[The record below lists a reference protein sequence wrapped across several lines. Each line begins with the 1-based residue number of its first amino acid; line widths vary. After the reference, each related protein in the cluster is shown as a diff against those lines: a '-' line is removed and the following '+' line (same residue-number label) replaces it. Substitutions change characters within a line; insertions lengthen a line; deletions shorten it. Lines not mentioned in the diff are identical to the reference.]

1 MLEIIK
7 SVRICDTF
15 NLSLVRF
22 DSTQG
27 YEVQYSNDDTIL
39 DTDGIYST
47 KRSGLIAFNDFLKS
61 LIKVVEQ

>member
-1 MLEIIK
+1 MINMEIIK

-22 DSTQG
+22 DSIG
-27 YEVQYSNDDTIL
+27 YEVQYSDDDKIL

-47 KRSGLIAFNDFLKS
+47 KAAGIKAFNAFLKS
-61 LIKVVEQ
+61 LIKVK